1 MGIRW
6 TPQVAVG
13 IDSIDAQHR
22 ELFDRADRL
31 IAAMEA
37 CRGAAEVSRLL
48 AFLEAYAEEH
58 FREEEALMG
67 RAGYPGLAAHRTLH
81 GEFEHELAA
90 LRTAYDGSGPSSL
103 LAICANHLVCD
114 WLLLHVSREDRA
126 FARWLA
132 QDRAARAVA
141 G

>member
-13 IDSIDAQHR
+13 IASIDAPHR
-22 ELFDRADRL
+22 ELFERADRL

-37 CRGAAEVSRLL
+37 RRGAAEVSRLL
-48 AFLEAYAEEH
+48 TFLEQYVEEH

-67 RAGYPGLAAHRTLH
+67 GAGYPGLAAHRALH
-81 GEFEHELAA
+81 GELEHGLAA
-90 LRTAYDGSGPSSL
+90 LRTSYDGSGASSL
-103 LAICANHLVCD
+103 LAIRANQLICD
-114 WLLLHVSREDRA
+114 WLLLHVSRDDRE
-126 FARWLA
+126 FAGWLA
-132 QDRAARAVA
+132 QPGPARAT